1 MKRLLLIAFTTL
13 SIHAIAQT
21 NSYPTTGDVTIYNY
35 SPNLILQRNTTD
47 GGFTEGIQTK
57 LQDGTDN
64 WYFGALHTGQW
75 VVSKGN
81 YANAK
86 MTVLDNGNVGIG
98 TTDPQAKLDVFK
110 NATSNGNDLIANFK
124 REEAATGGSGIVR
137 IGNHNSADLEINS
150 GYTRVGHRF
159 GAYADFNIVNN
170 NPGGVYGAINFV
182 TNGTTRMA
190 ISANGNI
197 GIGTMTPAGKL
208 DLVDNNQHLS
218 FLLNQK
224 LTGIWPA
231 SADANTMT
239 IQSSGIHAG
248 NLAFA
253 TGNSEVIRITS
264 GSNVGIGT
272 TTPSAKLDIESSIL
286 LSYGA
291 PTYGIGIKS
300 TGVGGGGW
308 ARRYGFMKNSDNSL
322 LGGFGAFGG
331 ENSLSYYWVGSE
343 YDTPYMVW
351 NTSGNVGI
359 GTTNPAFKLDVLGT
373 IRAKEVLVNL
383 DGGADFVFEK
393 DYKLLPIEHVANY
406 VQENKHLPDIPS
418 ANEMVKNGVSMGDM
432 QVKLLQKVEEL
443 TLYAI
448 QQDKSKKEL
457 EVKLA
462 KQESQYNALLEKV
475 EMLTKQI
482 EKK

>member
-1 MKRLLLIAFTTL
+1 MKRLLLVAFTTL
-13 SIHAIAQT
+13 SITAIAQT

-81 YANAK
+81 YANRK
-86 MTVLDNGNVGIG
+86 MTVLENGNVGIG
-98 TTDPQAKLDVFK
+98 ATDPQVKLDVFK

-137 IGNHNSADLEINS
+137 IGNHNTVDLEINS
-150 GYTRVGHRF
+150 GYSGVGHRF
-159 GAYADFNIVNN
+159 GTYADFNIVNN
-170 NPGGVYGAINFV
+170 QPGGVYGAINFV

-208 DLVDNNQHLS
+208 DLVDNNQHLT

-253 TGNSEVIRITS
+253 TGNGEVMRITS
-264 GSNVGIGT
+264 NSNVGIGT
-272 TTPSAKLDIESSIL
+272 Q
-286 LSYGA
+286 
-291 PTYGIGIKS
+291 
-300 TGVGGGGW
+300 
-308 ARRYGFMKNSDNSL
+308 
-322 LGGFGAFGG
+322 
-331 ENSLSYYWVGSE
+331 
-343 YDTPYMVW
+343 
-351 NTSGNVGI
+351 
-359 GTTNPAFKLDVLGT
+359 NPAYKLDVLGT

-393 DYKLLPIEHVANY
+393 DYKLPTIEHVANY

-443 TLYAI
+443 TLYVI
-448 QQDKSKKEL
+448 ELKKEI
-457 EVKLA
+457 ETMK
-462 KQESQYNALLEKV
+462 KQPNNQ
-475 EMLTKQI
+475 
-482 EKK
+482 

>member
-1 MKRLLLIAFTTL
+1 MKRLLLVAFTTL
-13 SIHAIAQT
+13 SITAIAQT

-47 GGFTEGIQTK
+47 GGFTEGIQTR

-81 YANAK
+81 YANRK
-86 MTVLDNGNVGIG
+86 MTVLENGNVGIG
-98 TTDPQAKLDVFK
+98 ATDPQVKLDVFK

-137 IGNHNSADLEINS
+137 IGNHNTVDLEINS
-150 GYTRVGHRF
+150 GYSGVGHRF
-159 GAYADFNIVNN
+159 GTYADFNIVNN
-170 NPGGVYGAINFV
+170 QPGGVYGAINFV

-208 DLVDNNQHLS
+208 DLVDNNQHLT

-253 TGNSEVIRITS
+253 TGNGEVMRITS
-264 GSNVGIGT
+264 NSNVGIGT
-272 TTPSAKLDIESSIL
+272 Q
-286 LSYGA
+286 
-291 PTYGIGIKS
+291 
-300 TGVGGGGW
+300 
-308 ARRYGFMKNSDNSL
+308 
-322 LGGFGAFGG
+322 
-331 ENSLSYYWVGSE
+331 
-343 YDTPYMVW
+343 
-351 NTSGNVGI
+351 
-359 GTTNPAFKLDVLGT
+359 NPAYKLDVLGT

-393 DYKLLPIEHVANY
+393 DYKLPTIEHVANY

-443 TLYAI
+443 TLYVI
-448 QQDKSKKEL
+448 ELKKEI
-457 EVKLA
+457 ETMK
-462 KQESQYNALLEKV
+462 KQPNNQ
-475 EMLTKQI
+475 
-482 EKK
+482 

>member
-1 MKRLLLIAFTTL
+1 MKRLLLVAFTTL
-13 SIHAIAQT
+13 SITAIAQT

-81 YANAK
+81 YANRK
-86 MTVLDNGNVGIG
+86 MTVLENGNVGIG
-98 TTDPQAKLDVFK
+98 ATDPQVKLDVFK

-137 IGNHNSADLEINS
+137 IGNHNTVDLEINS
-150 GYTRVGHRF
+150 GYSGVGHRF
-159 GAYADFNIVNN
+159 GTYADFNIVNN
-170 NPGGVYGAINFV
+170 QPGGVYGAINFV

-208 DLVDNNQHLS
+208 DLVDNNQHLT

-253 TGNSEVIRITS
+253 TGNGEVMRITS
-264 GSNVGIGT
+264 NSNVGIGT
-272 TTPSAKLDIESSIL
+272 Q
-286 LSYGA
+286 
-291 PTYGIGIKS
+291 
-300 TGVGGGGW
+300 
-308 ARRYGFMKNSDNSL
+308 
-322 LGGFGAFGG
+322 
-331 ENSLSYYWVGSE
+331 
-343 YDTPYMVW
+343 
-351 NTSGNVGI
+351 
-359 GTTNPAFKLDVLGT
+359 NPAYKLDVLGT

-393 DYKLLPIEHVANY
+393 DYKLPTIEHVANY

-432 QVKLLQKVEEL
+432 LVKLLQKVEEL
-443 TLYAI
+443 TLYVI
-448 QQDKSKKEL
+448 ELKKEI
-457 EVKLA
+457 ETMK
-462 KQESQYNALLEKV
+462 KQPNNQ
-475 EMLTKQI
+475 
-482 EKK
+482 